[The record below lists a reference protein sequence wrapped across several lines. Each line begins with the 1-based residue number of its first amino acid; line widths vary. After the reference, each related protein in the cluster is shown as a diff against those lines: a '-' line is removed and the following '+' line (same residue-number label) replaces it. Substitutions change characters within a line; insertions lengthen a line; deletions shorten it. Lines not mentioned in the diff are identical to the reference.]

1 VAQLNISNLTKLFD
15 GVPAVDDLDLEIKDG
30 ELVSLLG
37 PSGCGKT
44 TTLRCIAG
52 LESPDQGEISA
63 GDDVLVSSSR
73 GIEVPPNRRNVG
85 MVFQSYA
92 LWPHMDVFG
101 NVAYPL
107 RCRRVKTAEIRRRV
121 REAVDLVGLAHMLD
135 RPVTQLSGGQ
145 QQRVALARA
154 LVAEPRF
161 LLFDEPLSNLDA
173 GLRATM
179 RTEIRSLHNRLGR
192 TSVYVTHDQLEAL
205 TVSDRIAVMNAG
217 KIEQLGTSREV
228 YSTPRTRFVA
238 KFVGYEN
245 IFDATVCGRRGDRMQ
260 ARLASGPTDVVTCVD
275 NGAAEGAAVGLAV
288 RASSITISGS
298 RPSGDNSLVATVR
311 TVAYL
316 GDQIETT
323 LDTAHGTVVAK
334 VAPGL
339 GSAGALLEVGEQCF
353 VNLPA
358 DAVVSFLD

>member
-1 VAQLNISNLTKLFD
+1 MVSLSISNLTKSY
-15 GVPAVDDLDLEIKDG
+15 GGGAAVDDLDLEINDG

-52 LESPDQGEISA
+52 LESPERGEIRA
-63 GDDVLVSSSR
+63 GDDVMVSAAR
-73 GIEVPPNRRNVG
+73 GIDAPPERRNIG

-92 LWPHMDVFG
+92 LWPHMNVYG

-107 RCRRVKTAEIRRRV
+107 RCRGVNTTEIRRRV
-121 REAVDLVGLAHMLD
+121 REAVELVGLGHVLD
-135 RPVTQLSGGQ
+135 RSVTKLSGGQ

-217 KIEQLGTSREV
+217 KIEQLGTPREV

-238 KFVGYEN
+238 QFVGYEN
-245 IFDATVCGRRGDRMQ
+245 IFDATVAGRQGDRLQ
-260 ARLASGPTDVVTCVD
+260 ARLTGGSRGVITCVD
-275 NGAAEGAAVGLAV
+275 NGAAEGTAVGLAA
-288 RASSITISGS
+288 RASALTLSTG
-298 RPSGDNSLVATVR
+298 RPDGDNSLPATVR
-311 TVAYL
+311 MVAYL
-316 GDQIETT
+316 GDLIETT
-323 LDTAHGTVVAK
+323 LDTEHGTVIAK
-334 VAPGL
+334 VAPG
-339 GSAGALLEVGEQCF
+339 SGARVLTGEQCF
-353 VNLPA
+353 VTFPP
-358 DAVVSFLD
+358 DAVVCFSE